1 MKRSKYL
8 LLHSQFKGSTV
19 LLKGHTS
26 GSDSE
31 PRTQRGPR
39 SPNKGK
45 PDTTV
50 KLDADVKEQLV
61 SGDWQIPTF
70 TSVNVCA
77 ETTNFQEKK
86 EKTNVGTF
94 THPKDFSNIQRI
106 LNEKLKLTEED
117 GFIKMMDTRPRIIS
131 DGTSPLERPN
141 TQVKYDVCGFLCIKA
156 KAKMIFLKSLSLLNV
171 NTQWHLLWT
180 QLERCHFRFRPIKK
194 NLNDDA
200 NFHLL
205 QMLFESLETS

>member
-8 LLHSQFKGSTV
+8 LLHSQCKGSTV
-19 LLKGHTS
+19 LLKGHAS
-26 GSDSE
+26 GSDTE

-39 SPNKGK
+39 SPNKRK
-45 PDTTV
+45 PDTAV

-131 DGTSPLERPN
+131 GASFLERPS
-141 TQVKYDVCGFLCIKA
+141 TQVKYDVYGFLCIRA
-156 KAKMIFLKSLSLLNV
+156 KAKINFS
-171 NTQWHLLWT
+171 
-180 QLERCHFRFRPIKK
+180 
-194 NLNDDA
+194 NLCGS
-200 NFHLL
+200 F
-205 QMLFESLETS
+205 M